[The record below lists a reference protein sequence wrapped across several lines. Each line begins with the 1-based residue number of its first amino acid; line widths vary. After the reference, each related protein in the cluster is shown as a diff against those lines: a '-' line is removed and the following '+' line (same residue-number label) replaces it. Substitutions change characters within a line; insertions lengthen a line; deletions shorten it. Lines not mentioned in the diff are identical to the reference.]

1 MKTFNIKPY
10 KRTTLNTKYDWVFTY
25 LPYGSVSKMDVA
37 KKLLNIYP
45 DLIIKKIH
53 VVKSIK
59 KILVIV
65 STDRVCP
72 WN

>member
-1 MKTFNIKPY
+1 MKTFNIKPF
-10 KRTTLNTKYDWVFTY
+10 KRGSLNTPSDWVFSY
-25 LPYGSVSKMDVA
+25 LPYGCVSKADVA

-59 KILVIV
+59 RILVIV